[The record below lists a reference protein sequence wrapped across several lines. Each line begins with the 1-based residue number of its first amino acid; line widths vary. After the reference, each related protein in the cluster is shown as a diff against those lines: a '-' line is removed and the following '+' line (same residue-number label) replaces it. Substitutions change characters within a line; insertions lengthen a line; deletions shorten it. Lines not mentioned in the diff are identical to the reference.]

1 MIMNLNQKAMI
12 ARAGNEAKMMG
23 NDYIGSE
30 HVLLALLRQGEA
42 ALARRLAAQ
51 GIYPLR
57 HEGTEAGKPGSDPDR
72 GCDAGGSR

>member
-42 ALARRLAAQ
+42 ALARRLPRAFIIFRSGRMSPSSSA
-51 GIYPLR
+51 
-57 HEGTEAGKPGSDPDR
+57 
-72 GCDAGGSR
+72 

>member
-42 ALARRLAAQ
+42 ALARRAFIIFRSGRMSPSSSA
-51 GIYPLR
+51 
-57 HEGTEAGKPGSDPDR
+57 
-72 GCDAGGSR
+72 

>member
-51 GIYPLR
+51 GIYYFQVREDVAILFGMNR
-57 HEGTEAGKPGSDPDR
+57 
-72 GCDAGGSR
+72 SRKARK

>member
-30 HVLLALLRQGEA
+30 HVWA
-42 ALARRLAAQ
+42 ACCLSIL
-51 GIYPLR
+51 PLW
-57 HEGTEAGKPGSDPDR
+57 PWS
-72 GCDAGGSR
+72 C